1 MFCLI
6 EHGFPLTCLFFLNE
20 LSLNTR
26 EAIGFVNQE
35 PKLFATS
42 IRNNIAYGCPGA
54 SNQQIEEAA
63 KLANAH
69 DFITS
74 FPSGYDTN
82 VGELGAQLSG
92 GQRQRIA
99 LARVLVKKR
108 KLLLLDE
115 FSSALDSE
123 SEMIIQESLNKV
135 LDNSSM
141 TTLIVAHR
149 LSTVQNANCILVLCD
164 GRVVEAG
171 KHESLL
177 ARKSLYY
184 TLVQA
189 QSQGRRTQEGS
200 SFSSFAGMFDRK
212 QPSSWPPNLQNRSRI
227 KTSVKR
233 EVASTSSKVKK
244 SLSGHVNS
252 CIGNSQNSGDS
263 EEVAE
268 TAKIQFRNVH
278 FHYPTRPDNEIIRG
292 LDLTVRKGETL
303 ALVGESG
310 GGKVST

>member
-1 MFCLI
+1 M
-6 EHGFPLTCLFFLNE
+6 
-20 LSLNTR
+20 NTSSHTR
-26 EAIGFVNQE
+26 DAIGFVNQE

-54 SNQQIEEAA
+54 LDHQIEEAA

-115 FSSALDSE
+115 FSSALGSE

-135 LDNSSM
+135 LNNSST

-171 KHESLL
+171 KHEHLL

-189 QSQGRRTQEGS
+189 QSQGRQMQER
-200 SFSSFAGMFDRK
+200 SSFASFVGKIDRK
-212 QPSSWPPNLQNRSRI
+212 LPSSGPPNLQIRSGLN
-227 KTSVKR
+227 TSVKGK
-233 EVASTSSKVKK
+233 VASSKVKEAMTE
-244 SLSGHVNS
+244 HDHS
-252 CIGNSQNSGDS
+252 CIENSQNSGDVR
-263 EEVAE
+263 EVAE

-292 LDLTVRKGETL
+292 LNLTVRKGETL

-310 GGKVST
+310 GGKVSSQRNYDSTREADN

>member
-1 MFCLI
+1 MNNCRDF
-6 EHGFPLTCLFFLNE
+6 
-20 LSLNTR
+20 SR
-26 EAIGFVNQE
+26 ETIGFVNQE

-54 SNQQIEEAA
+54 SDQQIEKAA

-69 DFITS
+69 EFITS
-74 FPSGYDTN
+74 FPSGYETN
-82 VGELGAQLSG
+82 VGEMGAQLSG

-99 LARVLVKKR
+99 LARALVKKR

-135 LDNSSM
+135 LNDRSM

-149 LSTVQNANCILVLCD
+149 LSTVQNADCILVLCD
-164 GRVVEAG
+164 GKVVEAG
-171 KHESLL
+171 KHDYLL
-177 ARKSLYY
+177 RQKSLYY

-189 QSQGRRTQEGS
+189 QSQGRQTQERP
-200 SFSSFAGMFDRK
+200 SFTSFAGMFDGK
-212 QPSSWPPNLQNRSRI
+212 LSRLN
-227 KTSVKR
+227 
-233 EVASTSSKVKK
+233 VASASAKADKVT
-244 SLSGHVNS
+244 V
-252 CIGNSQNSGDS
+252 IGKRQISESAQ
-263 EEVAE
+263 EEVE
-268 TAKIQFRNVH
+268 TPQIQFRNVY

-292 LDLTVRKGETL
+292 LHLTVRKGETL

-310 GGKVST
+310 GGKVSL